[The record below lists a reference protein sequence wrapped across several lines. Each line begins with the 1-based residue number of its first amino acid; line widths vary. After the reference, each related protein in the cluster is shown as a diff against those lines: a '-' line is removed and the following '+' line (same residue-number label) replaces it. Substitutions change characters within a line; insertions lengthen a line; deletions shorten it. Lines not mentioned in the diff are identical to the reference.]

1 MGNPGM
7 ERLGKNYGRGSRRSL
22 SLDGRRSFEKGV
34 IDEKKMD
41 KRMAHDITGPLPAS
55 RLQRPG
61 SFGTDQGSGWT

>member
-41 KRMAHDITGPLPAS
+41 KRMAHDMGRKSALS
-55 RLQRPG
+55 RRNRRKVLMK
-61 SFGTDQGSGWT
+61 TA